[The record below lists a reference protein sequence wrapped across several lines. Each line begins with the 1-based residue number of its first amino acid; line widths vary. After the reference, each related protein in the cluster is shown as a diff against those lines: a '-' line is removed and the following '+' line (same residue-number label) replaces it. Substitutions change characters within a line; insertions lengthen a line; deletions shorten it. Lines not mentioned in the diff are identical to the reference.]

1 MVVELGLSN
10 FCWRCRSIKL
20 GPSHVEIHR
29 TSNQS
34 LQVFRTSLPTIISST
49 MFSKLV
55 FAFLAA
61 AAAVNAAVPSG
72 VSNLDV
78 TASTADSLT
87 LSFTAS
93 LTATADEAGK
103 VVAFTF
109 GNADN
114 TETFGSGSLTLPDT
128 IPEDGAVSVAAT
140 ATYSP
145 TTESAKEA
153 GSAVLGNY
161 AANAGSLISVVSTDG
176 TFTNIPLAA
185 PGVETIQKL
194 GLVVSLSALISGKG
208 GVKITNNNSFSV
220 PLTFVSLN
228 STATGPVG
236 GSTITLGT
244 ITQNP
249 LATPIV
255 VAPKTAAVSG
265 EIPATVKF
273 TLTQAL
279 ALITA
284 IGGGKTI
291 IANVNA
297 DAVILVG
304 DYQTHVSLRNK
315 AIPAGQ
321 A

>member
-1 MVVELGLSN
+1 
-10 FCWRCRSIKL
+10 
-20 GPSHVEIHR
+20 
-29 TSNQS
+29 
-34 LQVFRTSLPTIISST
+34 

-61 AAAVNAAVPSG
+61 AAAVNAAVPQS
-72 VSNLDV
+72 VSSLDV
-78 TASTADSLT
+78 VASTADTLSLT
-87 LSFTAS
+87 FTAT

-103 VVAFTF
+103 TVAFTF

-114 TETFGSGSLTLPDT
+114 TASFGAGSLTLPAS
-128 IPEDGAVSVAAT
+128 IPADGVVSVAAT
-140 ATYSP
+140 ATYNP
-145 TTESAKEA
+145 TTDDAKAA
-153 GSAVLGNY
+153 GSAVLSNY
-161 AANAGSLISVVSTDG
+161 AANAASAISVVSADG
-176 TFTNIPLAA
+176 TFTNILLAA

-220 PLTFVSLN
+220 PLTFLSLS

-236 GSTITLGT
+236 GSQITLGT
-244 ITQNP
+244 INQNP

-255 VAPKTAAVSG
+255 IAPKSVAVSPEIPAAVS
-265 EIPATVKF
+265 F

-291 IANVNA
+291 TATVNA
-297 DAVILVG
+297 DAVIKVG
-304 DYQTHVSLRNK
+304 DYQTTVAIRNK